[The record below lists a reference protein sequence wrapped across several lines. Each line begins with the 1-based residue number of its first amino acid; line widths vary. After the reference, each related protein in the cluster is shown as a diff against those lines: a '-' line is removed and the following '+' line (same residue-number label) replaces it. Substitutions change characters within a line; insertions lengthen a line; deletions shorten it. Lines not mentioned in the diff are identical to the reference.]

1 PNHLRKGLLSFL
13 LGRCY
18 AGNPAQD
25 KLGRPTGCSLKLIG
39 ESDQFIERMMVLMM
53 ILHVFRVYLTGG
65 FQKPRVVYRFGFG
78 CIDRGVT
85 GYSLPWDSD
94 SI

>member
-1 PNHLRKGLLSFL
+1 MNPNHLRKPSLIL
-13 LGRCY
+13 
-18 AGNPAQD
+18 AGEMPCRNPAQD

-65 FQKPRVVYRFGFG
+65 FEKPRVVYWFGL
-78 CIDRGVT
+78 
-85 GYSLPWDSD
+85 Y
-94 SI
+94 